1 MTSNNNPLDLDAIEA
16 RANAA
21 TPGPWGFYDGSNYAD
36 VAADMEVTSPG
47 SYSYREKVARLE
59 DEDYWDDPAHED
71 DDEEQA
77 SQQMA
82 ANAAFIAHA
91 REDVPALLA
100 EVRRLAD
107 LVREAC
113 MLRDFHRRQADH
125 LAAKRDLA
133 ETVLAKWQAGDLK
146 PEQALWMLQDAHA
159 VGDVKTF
166 DQLLGAARPSV

>member
-1 MTSNNNPLDLDAIEA
+1 MTSNNTPLDLDAIEA
-16 RANAA
+16 RAQAAEDGWTVLIDEADPHRFEIHGDGPTHVAVFGGNPDDAFASYPVRENAVFA
-21 TPGPWGFYDGSNYAD
+21 
-36 VAADMEVTSPG
+36 
-47 SYSYREKVARLE
+47 
-59 DEDYWDDPAHED
+59 
-71 DDEEQA
+71 
-77 SQQMA
+77 
-82 ANAAFIAHA
+82 AHA
-91 REDVPALLA
+91 RGDVPALLA

-166 DQLLGAARPSV
+166 DQLLTARPSA